1 MAKIGFK
8 SIHMLVKGE
17 EDTVTRY
24 TLDKAKGGAIEA
36 SISGLGAEATTVYAS
51 NVPFYV
57 SAKGTGETEVSFNTF
72 DIMAGGA
79 YNAVLGIEQVTV
91 DGAPTDKISVVG
103 SETEAPYIGIV
114 FESQNADG
122 DTVYM
127 GLTKVRL
134 SHPDI
139 ALNTSEGGGT
149 EPNTD
154 ELSGAAVSDS
164 RGYVYACAV
173 GSTTMTLDKFCDF
186 IANVSPS

>member
-8 SIHMLVKGE
+8 AIHMIVPTVGE
-17 EDTVTRY
+17 EETTYTTY

-36 SISGLGAEATTVYAS
+36 SISGLGAEPTIVYAS

-57 SAKGTGETEVSFNTF
+57 SAKGTGETSVEFNTF
-72 DIMAGGA
+72 DITAGGA
-79 YNAVLGIEQVTV
+79 YNAVLGIETV
-91 DGAPTDKISVVG
+91 EGINVVG
-103 SETEAPYIGIV
+103 ENTEAPYISIV

-134 SHPDI
+134 AHPDI

-154 ELSGAAVSDS
+154 TLSGSAISDA
-164 RGYVYACAV
+164 RGYVYATAV
-173 GSTTMTLDKFCDF
+173 GSETMTLDKFTKF
-186 IANVSPS
+186 VSSQAPTV